1 MDILALWG
9 LFAGLVLGTLFI
21 DLLKFSKSPHVM
33 SFREASAW
41 CGIWVGL
48 ASSFGAAVFFL
59 EGSVKGLEFVTGY
72 VIEWS
77 LSVDNLFV
85 FIVIFRYFAVPPAF
99 QHRVLFWG
107 IMGAIVLR
115 GIFIAAGVGLL
126 TYFHWTIYVF
136 GAFLVYTGV
145 KLLRAGEVEV
155 EPQKNPV
162 LRFFTRFIPIETGYD
177 KQNFFVRRNGR
188 LMGTALVPVLI
199 VIETTDVMF
208 AVDSVPAI
216 LAITRDPFIVYT
228 SNIFAILGLRALY
241 FLLAG
246 VMGMFRYLKIGLC
259 FVLSFVGVK
268 MLISDFYKIPIT
280 VSLGVVAG
288 ILAASIV
295 ASLVFPPAGNP
306 AEELHTDGSA
316 APEGGPADPGAKEK
330 DIEHRA
336 A

>member
-1 MDILALWG
+1 MDIVALWG
-9 LFAGLVLGTLFI
+9 LFAGLVLGTLFV
-21 DLLKFSKSPHVM
+21 DLLKFSKTPHVM
-33 SFREASAW
+33 SFREASVW

-48 ASSFGAAVFFL
+48 ATSFGVAVFFL

-107 IMGAIVLR
+107 IMGAIILR

-126 TYFHWTIYVF
+126 TYFHWTIYLF

-162 LRFFTRFIPIETGYD
+162 LRFFTRLMPIETGYD

-188 LMGTALVPVLI
+188 LVGTALVPVLI

-246 VMGMFRYLKIGLC
+246 VMGMFRYLKVGLC
-259 FVLSFVGVK
+259 FVLTFVGIK

-288 ILAASIV
+288 ILVASIV
-295 ASLVFPPAGNP
+295 ASLVFPAADKP
-306 AEELHTDGSA
+306 AEGQHTDGSA
-316 APEGGPADPGAKEK
+316 LPPGSASGPDANGKG
-330 DIEHRA
+330 IEDRA

>member
-1 MDILALWG
+1 MEILALWG
-9 LFAGLVLGTLFI
+9 LFAGLVLGTLFV
-21 DLLKFSKSPHVM
+21 DLLVFSQKPHVM
-33 SFREASAW
+33 SFREASVW
-41 CGIWVGL
+41 CAIWVGL
-48 ASSFGAAVFFL
+48 AASFGAAVYVL
-59 EGSVKGLEFVTGY
+59 EGSAKGLEFVTGY

-99 QHRVLFWG
+99 LHRVLFWG
-107 IMGAIVLR
+107 IMGAVILR

-126 TYFHWTIYVF
+126 TYFHWTIYLF

-145 KLLRAGEVEV
+145 KLLRAGEVQV

-162 LRFFTRFIPIETGYD
+162 LRFFTRFMPVESTYD
-177 KQNFFVRRNGR
+177 QQKFFVRRSGK
-188 LMGTALVPVLI
+188 LVGTALVPVLI
-199 VIETTDVMF
+199 VIETTDIMF

-228 SNIFAILGLRALY
+228 SNIFAILGLRALF

-246 VMGMFRYLKIGLC
+246 VMGMFRYLKFGLC

-280 VSLGVVAG
+280 VSLGIVAG
-288 ILAASIV
+288 ILAASIL
-295 ASLVFPPAGNP
+295 ASLVFPAAVDP
-306 AEELHTDGSA
+306 AEEQHTDGSA
-316 APEGGPADPGAKEK
+316 APKGKPADPDAKEK